1 MEENSSK
8 KKKMVWLYALIY
20 EVYLSVNSSEMAKKL
35 ANECKVPLYT
45 FNNWR
50 SGLVK
55 VPELAK
61 DKIEE
66 VIQTKYLI
74 AKLTLNL
81 IRIWKQKFYLLKKAF
96 ELSVPIRTRILSIE
110 ELMNA
115 INRTFI
121 VRIQLLNDNRTYF

>member
-1 MEENSSK
+1 MINMEENSSK
-8 KKKMVWLYALIY
+8 KKKDGMAIRT
-20 EVYLSVNSSEMAKKL
+20 YLRSLPVCESSEMAKKL

-66 VIQTKYLI
+66 VIQTKI
-74 AKLTLNL
+74 FD
-81 IRIWKQKFYLLKKAF
+81 R
-96 ELSVPIRTRILSIE
+96 
-110 ELMNA
+110 
-115 INRTFI
+115 
-121 VRIQLLNDNRTYF
+121 

>member
-8 KKKMVWLYALIY
+8 KKKDGMAIRT
-20 EVYLSVNSSEMAKKL
+20 YLRSLPVCESSELAKKL

-66 VIQTKYLI
+66 VIQTKI
-74 AKLTLNL
+74 FD
-81 IRIWKQKFYLLKKAF
+81 R
-96 ELSVPIRTRILSIE
+96 
-110 ELMNA
+110 
-115 INRTFI
+115 
-121 VRIQLLNDNRTYF
+121 

>member
-8 KKKMVWLYALIY
+8 KKKDGMAIRN
-20 EVYLSVNSSEMAKKL
+20 YLRSLPVCESSEMAKKL

-66 VIQTKYLI
+66 VIQTKI
-74 AKLTLNL
+74 FD
-81 IRIWKQKFYLLKKAF
+81 R
-96 ELSVPIRTRILSIE
+96 
-110 ELMNA
+110 
-115 INRTFI
+115 
-121 VRIQLLNDNRTYF
+121 

>member
-1 MEENSSK
+1 
-8 KKKMVWLYALIY
+8 MVWLYALIY
-20 EVYLSVNSSEMAKKL
+20 ESSEMAKKL

-66 VIQTKYLI
+66 VIQTKI
-74 AKLTLNL
+74 FD
-81 IRIWKQKFYLLKKAF
+81 R
-96 ELSVPIRTRILSIE
+96 
-110 ELMNA
+110 
-115 INRTFI
+115 
-121 VRIQLLNDNRTYF
+121 

>member
-8 KKKMVWLYALIY
+8 KKKDGMAIRT
-20 EVYLSVNSSEMAKKL
+20 YLRSLPVCESSEMAKQL

-66 VIQTKYLI
+66 VIQTKI
-74 AKLTLNL
+74 FD
-81 IRIWKQKFYLLKKAF
+81 R
-96 ELSVPIRTRILSIE
+96 
-110 ELMNA
+110 
-115 INRTFI
+115 
-121 VRIQLLNDNRTYF
+121 

>member
-8 KKKMVWLYALIY
+8 KKKDGMAIRT
-20 EVYLSVNSSEMAKKL
+20 YLRSLPVCESSEMAKKL

-61 DKIEE
+61 DIFEE
-66 VIQTKYLI
+66 FLQT
-74 AKLTLNL
+74 
-81 IRIWKQKFYLLKKAF
+81 
-96 ELSVPIRTRILSIE
+96 ILFD
-110 ELMNA
+110 
-115 INRTFI
+115 R
-121 VRIQLLNDNRTYF
+121 

>member
-1 MEENSSK
+1 MHYKSSVIINLYINMEENSSK
-8 KKKMVWLYALIY
+8 KKKDGMAIRT
-20 EVYLSVNSSEMAKKL
+20 YLRSLPVCESSEMAKKL

-66 VIQTKYLI
+66 VIQTKI
-74 AKLTLNL
+74 FD
-81 IRIWKQKFYLLKKAF
+81 R
-96 ELSVPIRTRILSIE
+96 
-110 ELMNA
+110 
-115 INRTFI
+115 
-121 VRIQLLNDNRTYF
+121 

>member
-8 KKKMVWLYALIY
+8 KKKDGMAIRT
-20 EVYLSVNSSEMAKKL
+20 YLRSLPVCESSEMAKKL

-45 FNNWR
+45 FNNWW

-66 VIQTKYLI
+66 VIQTKI
-74 AKLTLNL
+74 FD
-81 IRIWKQKFYLLKKAF
+81 R
-96 ELSVPIRTRILSIE
+96 
-110 ELMNA
+110 
-115 INRTFI
+115 
-121 VRIQLLNDNRTYF
+121 

>member
-1 MEENSSK
+1 MEENTRK
-8 KKKMVWLYALIY
+8 KKKDGMAIRT
-20 EVYLSVNSSEMAKKL
+20 YLRSLPVCESSEMAKKL

-66 VIQTKYLI
+66 VINTKI
-74 AKLTLNL
+74 FD
-81 IRIWKQKFYLLKKAF
+81 R
-96 ELSVPIRTRILSIE
+96 
-110 ELMNA
+110 
-115 INRTFI
+115 
-121 VRIQLLNDNRTYF
+121 

>member
-8 KKKMVWLYALIY
+8 KKKDGMAIRT
-20 EVYLSVNSSEMAKKL
+20 YLRSLPVCESSEMAKKL

-61 DKIEE
+61 EKIEE
-66 VIQTKYLI
+66 VIQTKI
-74 AKLTLNL
+74 FD
-81 IRIWKQKFYLLKKAF
+81 R
-96 ELSVPIRTRILSIE
+96 
-110 ELMNA
+110 
-115 INRTFI
+115 
-121 VRIQLLNDNRTYF
+121 

>member
-8 KKKMVWLYALIY
+8 KKKDGMAIRT
-20 EVYLSVNSSEMAKKL
+20 YLRSLPVCESSEMAKKL

-66 VIQTKYLI
+66 VIQTKI
-74 AKLTLNL
+74 
-81 IRIWKQKFYLLKKAF
+81 F
-96 ELSVPIRTRILSIE
+96 
-110 ELMNA
+110 
-115 INRTFI
+115 
-121 VRIQLLNDNRTYF
+121 DH

>member
-1 MEENSSK
+1 
-8 KKKMVWLYALIY
+8 MVWLYAH
-20 EVYLSVNSSEMAKKL
+20 YLRSLPVCESSEMAKKL

-66 VIQTKYLI
+66 VIQTKI
-74 AKLTLNL
+74 FD
-81 IRIWKQKFYLLKKAF
+81 R
-96 ELSVPIRTRILSIE
+96 
-110 ELMNA
+110 
-115 INRTFI
+115 
-121 VRIQLLNDNRTYF
+121 

>member
-8 KKKMVWLYALIY
+8 KKKDGMAIRTFLRSLPVC
-20 EVYLSVNSSEMAKKL
+20 ESSEMAKKL

-66 VIQTKYLI
+66 VIQTKI
-74 AKLTLNL
+74 FD
-81 IRIWKQKFYLLKKAF
+81 R
-96 ELSVPIRTRILSIE
+96 
-110 ELMNA
+110 
-115 INRTFI
+115 
-121 VRIQLLNDNRTYF
+121 

>member
-8 KKKMVWLYALIY
+8 KKKDGMAIHT
-20 EVYLSVNSSEMAKKL
+20 YLRSLPVCESSEMAKKL

-66 VIQTKYLI
+66 VIQTKI
-74 AKLTLNL
+74 FD
-81 IRIWKQKFYLLKKAF
+81 R
-96 ELSVPIRTRILSIE
+96 
-110 ELMNA
+110 
-115 INRTFI
+115 
-121 VRIQLLNDNRTYF
+121 

>member
-8 KKKMVWLYALIY
+8 KKKDGMAIRT
-20 EVYLSVNSSEMAKKL
+20 YLRSLPVCESSEMAKKL

-55 VPELAK
+55 VAELAK

-66 VIQTKYLI
+66 VIQTKI
-74 AKLTLNL
+74 FD
-81 IRIWKQKFYLLKKAF
+81 R
-96 ELSVPIRTRILSIE
+96 
-110 ELMNA
+110 
-115 INRTFI
+115 
-121 VRIQLLNDNRTYF
+121 

>member
-8 KKKMVWLYALIY
+8 KKKDGMAIRT
-20 EVYLSVNSSEMAKKL
+20 YLRSLPVCESSEMAKKL

-66 VIQTKYLI
+66 VIQTKI
-74 AKLTLNL
+74 FD
-81 IRIWKQKFYLLKKAF
+81 R
-96 ELSVPIRTRILSIE
+96 
-110 ELMNA
+110 
-115 INRTFI
+115 
-121 VRIQLLNDNRTYF
+121 

>member
-8 KKKMVWLYALIY
+8 KKKDGMAIRT
-20 EVYLSVNSSEMAKKL
+20 YLRSLPVCESSEMAKKL

-66 VIQTKYLI
+66 VIQTKI
-74 AKLTLNL
+74 
-81 IRIWKQKFYLLKKAF
+81 F
-96 ELSVPIRTRILSIE
+96 
-110 ELMNA
+110 
-115 INRTFI
+115 NR
-121 VRIQLLNDNRTYF
+121 

>member
-8 KKKMVWLYALIY
+8 KKKDGMAIRT
-20 EVYLSVNSSEMAKKL
+20 YLRSLPVCESSEMAKKL

-66 VIQTKYLI
+66 VLQTKI
-74 AKLTLNL
+74 FD
-81 IRIWKQKFYLLKKAF
+81 R
-96 ELSVPIRTRILSIE
+96 
-110 ELMNA
+110 
-115 INRTFI
+115 
-121 VRIQLLNDNRTYF
+121 

>member
-8 KKKMVWLYALIY
+8 KKKDGMAIRT
-20 EVYLSVNSSEMAKKL
+20 YLRSLPVCESSEMAKKL
-35 ANECKVPLYT
+35 ANECIVPLYT

-66 VIQTKYLI
+66 VIQTKI
-74 AKLTLNL
+74 FD
-81 IRIWKQKFYLLKKAF
+81 R
-96 ELSVPIRTRILSIE
+96 
-110 ELMNA
+110 
-115 INRTFI
+115 
-121 VRIQLLNDNRTYF
+121 

>member
-1 MEENSSK
+1 M
-8 KKKMVWLYALIY
+8 AIRT
-20 EVYLSVNSSEMAKKL
+20 YLRSLPVCESSEMAKKL

-66 VIQTKYLI
+66 VIQTKI
-74 AKLTLNL
+74 FD
-81 IRIWKQKFYLLKKAF
+81 R
-96 ELSVPIRTRILSIE
+96 
-110 ELMNA
+110 
-115 INRTFI
+115 
-121 VRIQLLNDNRTYF
+121 

>member
-8 KKKMVWLYALIY
+8 KKKDGMAICT
-20 EVYLSVNSSEMAKKL
+20 YLRSLPVCESSEMAKKL

-66 VIQTKYLI
+66 VIQTKI
-74 AKLTLNL
+74 FD
-81 IRIWKQKFYLLKKAF
+81 R
-96 ELSVPIRTRILSIE
+96 
-110 ELMNA
+110 
-115 INRTFI
+115 
-121 VRIQLLNDNRTYF
+121 

>member
-8 KKKMVWLYALIY
+8 KKKDGMAIRT
-20 EVYLSVNSSEMAKKL
+20 YLRSLPVCESSEMAKKL

-66 VIQTKYLI
+66 VIQTKLFD
-74 AKLTLNL
+74 
-81 IRIWKQKFYLLKKAF
+81 R
-96 ELSVPIRTRILSIE
+96 
-110 ELMNA
+110 
-115 INRTFI
+115 
-121 VRIQLLNDNRTYF
+121 